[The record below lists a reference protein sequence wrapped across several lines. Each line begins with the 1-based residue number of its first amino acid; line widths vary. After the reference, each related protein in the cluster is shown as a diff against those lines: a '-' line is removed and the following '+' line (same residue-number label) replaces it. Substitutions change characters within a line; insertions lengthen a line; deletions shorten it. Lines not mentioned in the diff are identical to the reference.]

1 MNKKRGLIIT
11 GGNIST
17 DFAKSYIERHNL
29 MAEDT
34 IVLAVDKGLM
44 ISNELSIPI
53 NYLLGDFDSVP
64 SHLLEKYKEL
74 NVERDTFQLLEYNPV
89 KDATDTQIAVDLAI
103 RLGVEEIIILGGT
116 GTRLDHVLAN
126 IQILVSPLNENIK
139 AYLVDEHNKIYLL
152 KNNLTLYKN
161 KLHGDYVSLLPLTD
175 VVYGITLEGFK
186 YPLNNKTYYL
196 GDSIGVSN
204 EVVKE
209 EANILLDSGTLIVIE
224 SKD

>member
-1 MNKKRGLIIT
+1 MNKKRGIIVT

-17 DFAKSYIERHNL
+17 DFAARYIKEENL
-29 MAEDT
+29 IDNDT
-34 IVLAVDKGLM
+34 IILAVDRGLM
-44 ISNELSIPI
+44 IANELNLPI

-64 SHLLEKYKEL
+64 SDLLEKYKGI
-74 NVERDTFQLLEYNPV
+74 NNKDNSFTMLEYNPV
-89 KDATDTQIAVDLAI
+89 KDATDTQIAIELAMD
-103 RLGVEEIIILGGT
+103 LGVEELIILGGT

-126 IQILVSPLNENIK
+126 IQILVAPLNNNIK

-152 KNNLTLYKN
+152 NHNLTLYKS
-161 KLHGDYVSLLPLTD
+161 KLHGDYVSLLPLTG

-186 YPLNNKTYYL
+186 YPLFQKTYNL

-209 EANILLDSGTLIVIE
+209 EANILLESGTLIVIE